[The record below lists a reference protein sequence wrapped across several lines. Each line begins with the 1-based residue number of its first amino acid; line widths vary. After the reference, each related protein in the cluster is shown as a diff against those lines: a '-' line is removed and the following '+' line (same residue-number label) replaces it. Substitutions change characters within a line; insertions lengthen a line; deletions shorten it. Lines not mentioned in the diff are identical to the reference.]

1 MKKDVLASHAT
12 RLLFAALGAGLAL
25 TSVPAL
31 AQPSEEITITAP
43 RVVREQVDRSPSTG
57 APIERVSLTRQ
68 VSYSGLDLRK
78 QADVTVFETRV
89 SDTARE
95 ACKQLD
101 SLYPLLPPD
110 KDCLANTTANGM
122 EQAKQAIAAA
132 NR

>member
-1 MKKDVLASHAT
+1 MKKDVFASHAKQ
-12 RLLFAALGAGLAL
+12 LLLAAVGAGLAL
-25 TSVPAL
+25 TSIPAM

-43 RVVREQVDRSPSTG
+43 RVVHEMVGRSPSTG
-57 APIERVSLTRQ
+57 APIERVSLSRQ
-68 VSYSGLDLRK
+68 VSYAGLDLRK
-78 QADVTVFETRV
+78 QADLTVFEKRV

-110 KDCLANTTANGM
+110 KECLANTTANGM
-122 EQAKQAIAAA
+122 EQARQAIAAA